1 MTDSSA
7 LTRLIHLASENP
19 EAFEAMRQE
28 HDVDALAL
36 AQHCADI
43 EKANLAARQ
52 AALALLPAERDLQAD
67 FRQALRSALDASRL
81 GRTPCK
87 PSK

>member
-36 AQHCADI
+36 AQHCADT
-43 EKANLAARQ
+43 L
-52 AALALLPAERDLQAD
+52 
-67 FRQALRSALDASRL
+67 
-81 GRTPCK
+81 
-87 PSK
+87 